1 MIQSPNHQL
10 NCKQFNKKN
19 KSMAKL
25 NYIGKEKLMSKEYM
39 LEETVK
45 QQ

>member
-10 NCKQFNKKN
+10 NCKQFKKN

-25 NYIGKEKLMSKEYM
+25 NYIGKEKLMSKE
-39 LEETVK
+39 
-45 QQ
+45 